1 MAQAHPSFAGRCRS
15 MSPSPSPRHRPSQS
29 LAPRKAN
36 EINKLARFYETALI
50 LRKKWGQ
57 IKVIHR
63 LSTGYPQTRMTVY
76 DIILHHPN

>member
-50 LRKKWGQ
+50 LRKNGVRLK
-57 IKVIHR
+57 
-63 LSTGYPQTRMTVY
+63 LSTGYPQV
-76 DIILHHPN
+76 IHKPV